1 MDLKGIISS
10 DLFFFFRNMLKFIR
24 NSWTPPTFLKPSP
37 DYRLRLWSQPSSV
50 GIIDQYSPT
59 FSIVPRKEDAFMF
72 SYNRSV
78 VFEGNNNNKTAPPP
92 PTAAI
97 IIPTDKIRVG
107 QNNLPAPNV
116 SEKHAIVIDVNSTPS
131 TINPNLPTGIYA
143 LYPSNATSKYQQM
156 MGFVIS
162 LSALSFF
169 LM

>member
-1 MDLKGIISS
+1 MCD
-10 DLFFFFRNMLKFIR
+10 
-24 NSWTPPTFLKPSP
+24 SWTPPTFLKPSP
-37 DYRLRLWSQPSSV
+37 DYRLRLWSQPSSI

-92 PTAAI
+92 PTAPI

-107 QNNLPAPNV
+107 QNNLPAPSV
-116 SEKHAIVIDVNSTPS
+116 SEKHAMVIDVNSTPS

-143 LYPSNATSKYQQM
+143 LYPSDAAQKCQQM
-156 MGFVIS
+156 VGLVIS
-162 LSALSFF
+162 LSVLSFF
-169 LM
+169 LCNM